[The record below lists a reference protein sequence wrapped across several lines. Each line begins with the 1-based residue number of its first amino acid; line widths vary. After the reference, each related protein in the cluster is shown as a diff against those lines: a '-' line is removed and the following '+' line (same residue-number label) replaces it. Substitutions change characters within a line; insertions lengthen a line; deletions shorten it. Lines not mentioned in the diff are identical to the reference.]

1 MDFLSWVRRKGFWL
15 YDRLLMHGE
24 HWRFYKEVRDA
35 YVNGTDERT
44 VQGKLEELLKH
55 AANTTAFYA
64 DYKGGLELHK
74 FPIVNKIDYQQRWND
89 FVSSEYA
96 KDPKCHL
103 ECTSGS
109 TGTPLE
115 IMYDQR
121 KSRRRNAAS
130 IFLNTLA
137 DYRIGDR
144 QAYLRVW
151 VNRVQKGF
159 VERTMMNLIPVNT
172 ENMDK
177 EHLQAI
183 CELIARKRVKSIVGY
198 ASSLITLS
206 AFIKDNQIDCSKCR
220 VKSITPTSETM
231 PPKVRALLQDQFK
244 CTVSSI
250 YGAEEFGTI
259 GVQMKGG
266 GDEYYVDTS
275 GMYLEVLKIDED
287 IPAKDGELGRL
298 VITDLNNY
306 AFPLIRYENGDVVV
320 RKTVK
325 VKEGKYRQYFTQIY
339 GRKSDLLYNTKGDTI
354 SPHYITNKMWGIK
367 NIRQWKFIQ
376 TGEQTYRFV
385 INGKQADEAYIRS
398 LICEELGADA
408 EISFTYVDEIPVLSS
423 GKRKYIE
430 NQYKRNE

>member
-1 MDFLSWVRRKGFWL
+1 MDFLSWVRRKGFWI

-24 HWRFYKEVRDA
+24 HWSFYKEVRDA

-44 VQGKLEELLKH
+44 VQNKIEELLKH

-64 DYKGGLELHK
+64 DYKGVLELQK

-96 KDPKCHL
+96 EDSKCHL

-115 IMYDQR
+115 ILYDQR

-137 DYRIGDR
+137 DYRIGDK
-144 QAYLRVW
+144 QMFLRVW
-151 VNRVQKGF
+151 VNRVQKGLI
-159 VERTMMNLIPVNT
+159 ERTMMNLIPINT
-172 ENMDK
+172 ANMDD
-177 EHLQAI
+177 EHVQEI
-183 CELIARKRVKSIVGY
+183 CDLIASKRVKSIVGY
-198 ASSLITLS
+198 ASSLTILS
-206 AFIKDNQIDCSKCR
+206 AYIRDKQIDCSRFKVR
-220 VKSITPTSETM
+220 SITPISEAM
-231 PPKVRALLQDQFK
+231 PPEVRKQLQKQFG
-244 CTVSSI
+244 CTVSSV

-259 GVQMKGG
+259 GVQMKD
-266 GDEYYVDTS
+266 GDSYYMDTS
-275 GMYLEVLKIDED
+275 GVYLEVLKMEED
-287 IPAKDGELGRL
+287 TPAEDGELGRL
-298 VITDLNNY
+298 VITDLYNN

-325 VKEGKYRQYFTQIY
+325 MSSGKYQQYFTRID
-339 GRKSDLLYNTKGDTI
+339 GRRSDLLYDTSGDVV
-354 SPHYITNKMWGIK
+354 SPFLLTNKMWGIK
-367 NIRQWKFIQ
+367 NISQWKFIQ
-376 TGEQTYRFV
+376 TGEKTYRFI

-408 EISFTYVDEIPVLSS
+408 EITFAYVDEIPVLNS

-430 NQYKRNE
+430 NQYKRN